1 MTAAE
6 LSRLT
11 TAAAIAAGALCI
23 TGWLGPAAMD
33 AGPAALFGL
42 GLLLLPLGLG
52 LRGVLLARLQTG
64 RRLSL
69 LLPFYGAGVLVA
81 AVGSPTA
88 RAWATAGAF
97 AIALA
102 FAATL
107 SWVKRA
113 SAKPPPQ

>member
-1 MTAAE
+1 MSAAE

-11 TAAAIAAGALCI
+11 AAAALAAGAVFI
-23 TGWLGPAAMD
+23 AFWLGSAAID
-33 AGPAALFGL
+33 AGAAALLGL

-81 AVGSPTA
+81 AVGSPEA
-88 RAWATAGAF
+88 RAWATAAAF

-113 SAKPPPQ
+113 TETTPSR